1 MNVFIMET
9 NEAMDKKWF
18 HGKSTFEHLIN
29 KDVQPMNKVNPSNFE
44 RLKWIRTY
52 IWHTLFM
59 QHSNIFHIPN
69 LKI

>member
-44 RLKWIRTY
+44 RLK
-52 IWHTLFM
+52 
-59 QHSNIFHIPN
+59 
-69 LKI
+69 